1 MQEWLKNGTDAS
13 PYVFKYNRFNMDGF
27 KAGEPTK
34 IISNISKQ
42 DNLVVSASGFVDKSK
57 TEGFNAGLHYLQL
70 NANIFT
76 SPPKYSPEADPN
88 VIGIIEMSVDP
99 AVEKTRYTPQTID

>member
-1 MQEWLKNGTDAS
+1 
-13 PYVFKYNRFNMDGF
+13 
-27 KAGEPTK
+27 
-34 IISNISKQ
+34 
-42 DNLVVSASGFVDKSK
+42 VVSASGLLDKSK

-70 NANIFT
+70 NANTFT

-99 AVEKTRYTPQTID
+99 AVEKTRYTPQTIDQIFSLIGGFVSLVMTGVGVVVGSY